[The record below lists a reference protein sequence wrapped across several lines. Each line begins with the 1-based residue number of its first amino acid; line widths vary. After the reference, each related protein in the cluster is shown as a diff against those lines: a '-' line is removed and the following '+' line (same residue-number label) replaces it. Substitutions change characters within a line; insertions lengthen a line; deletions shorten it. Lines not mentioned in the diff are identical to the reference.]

1 MAYRVWV
8 GSVPID
14 CETPEQAIEL
24 AKQVDG
30 TATPAKGKTA
40 ATTKTSPFYGGG
52 DASRWTEKRAGEFFR
67 LIEGKQRKL
76 IDTLLEHTEGKTDD
90 QLCQVLGLSDGRAL
104 AGVMAG
110 IWKNAKKAGAD
121 PSDLYKKRKVT
132 IGNKDAKEYYLTDS
146 FRRAASQ
153 VNK

>member
-1 MAYRVWV
+1 MPYRVWV
-8 GSVPID
+8 GNVPID

-30 TATPAKGKTA
+30 TSIPAKGKTA
-40 ATTKTSPFYGGG
+40 ISKDAPQFYGGG
-52 DASRWTEKRAGEFFR
+52 EPSRWTEKRVTEFFR

-90 QLCQVLGLSDGRAL
+90 QLCQILDVGDGRAL

-110 IWKNAKKAGAD
+110 IWKNAKKVGAD
-121 PSDLYKKRKVT
+121 PNDLYKKRKVS
-132 IGNKDAKEYYLTDS
+132 IGNKRAKEYFLTEG

-153 VNK
+153 VNR